1 MTTSPSDPQAMS
13 PSRRRSPLPWLIG
26 GAVVVAAA
34 VAVTLVLTTGDDDTP
49 DQRAGAASTS
59 TSTPTSPPTNAEE
72 PGTAYDLSTP
82 EAAAESF
89 VTVARTGS
97 GEALLELACVGHLA
111 CVTEHIPGA
120 TDEQITEGRNQI
132 SEGVFELAEHLKE
145 AEFGAAVDGPAPGT
159 KAVPYRT
166 PEMAEDASL
175 SLTFIQSE
183 GDWLYYN
190 PAP

>member
-1 MTTSPSDPQAMS
+1 
-13 PSRRRSPLPWLIG
+13 LPWLIG
-26 GAVVVAAA
+26 GAVVVVAA
-34 VAVTLVLTTGDDDTP
+34 VAVTLVLTTGDDDSG
-49 DQRAGAASTS
+49 DQRAGA
-59 TSTPTSPPTNAEE
+59 TSTPTSPRNDTPTSAGE

-97 GEALLELACVGHLA
+97 GPALLELSCVGHLT

-120 TDEQITEGRNQI
+120 TDAQITEGRDQI
-132 SEGVFELAEHLKE
+132 SEGVYELAEHLKE
-145 AEFGAAVDGPAPGT
+145 AEFGTAVDGPAPGT

-166 PEMAEDASL
+166 PAMAGDASL
-175 SLTFIQSE
+175 TLTFIQSE

-190 PAP
+190 PAA